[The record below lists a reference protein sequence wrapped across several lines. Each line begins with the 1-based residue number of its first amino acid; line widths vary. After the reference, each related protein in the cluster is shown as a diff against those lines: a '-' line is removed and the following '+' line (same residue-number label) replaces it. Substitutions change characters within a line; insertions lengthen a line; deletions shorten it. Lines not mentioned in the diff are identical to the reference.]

1 MRWNFRFPAD
11 NGNVHRL
18 NAAAPALA
26 LMALTAWAAWQAAD
40 LTWQVVETALSKPV
54 LPIAEQVNGGSNA
67 GSRRVDIDQ
76 IANRHLFGVAADDT
90 AQADIEAIDAPETR
104 LNLQLQGIL
113 AAEDDA
119 PSLAIIRSGQTE
131 KIYARGDTVSGGA
144 RVHAILADRVIL
156 RRSGQLE
163 TLRLPRLG
171 DKLEGIE
178 ISDVEPERDEEP
190 AVLELGEPL
199 SRDPESLSELVRYSP
214 VMRDGSMYGFRI
226 YPGRDRAAFVKTGLR
241 PGDVV
246 TAVNGTAINDPA
258 EAANMMNSLQDADN
272 ITLTIERDGS
282 QVSVSLNLAQ

>member
-1 MRWNFRFPAD
+1 MRWNLRFPAD
-11 NGNVHRL
+11 NGNLHRL
-18 NAAAPALA
+18 NAKAPALV

-40 LTWQVVETALSKPV
+40 LTWRIVETAVSEPTLPV
-54 LPIAEQVNGGSNA
+54 AEQVSSNNGSQ
-67 GSRRVDIDQ
+67 RVDIDRV
-76 IANRHLFGVAADDT
+76 ANWHLFGVATDDAD
-90 AQADIEAIDAPETR
+90 QANIETIDAPETR

-178 ISDVEPERDEEP
+178 IAESAPAEEVDTAP
-190 AVLELGEPL
+190 LEIGEPL
-199 SRDPESLSELVRYSP
+199 PRDPESLAELIRYRP
-214 VMRDGSMYGFRI
+214 ILRDGSIYGFQVQ
-226 YPGRDRAAFVKTGLR
+226 PGRDRAAFVKAGLR
-241 PGDVV
+241 PGDIV
-246 TAVNGTAINDPA
+246 TAINGTALNDPA
-258 EAANMMNSLQDADN
+258 EAAQLMSNLQETDN
-272 ITLTIERDGS
+272 ITLTLERDGNLI
-282 QVSVSLNLAQ
+282 SVNLNMTQ